1 MTQTFL
7 RILLLNLL
15 SIILLSPDYEAV
27 AQQFKGYGVTGF
39 NLTQVD
45 GDECFGYKKI
55 GLNLGVGVV
64 MPFKKKWSV
73 SLENAYTQKGAY
85 QSPQYSD
92 SASGEYRLLLN
103 YVEVP
108 LMLHF
113 EDKETMT
120 FGAGFSWARL
130 VDVKEY
136 EHGNRV
142 AETTLKGPYDRSDWN
157 FIGDIRF
164 RIYKQLKFN
173 FRYSYSLNKIRTR
186 TFTTSQETWT
196 RKQFNNVLTF
206 RLIYMF
212 NEKQPVKKKKSE

>member
-1 MTQTFL
+1 MSMKLLWFL
-7 RILLLNLL
+7 PLIFLVLLLSTGMNLH
-15 SIILLSPDYEAV
+15 
-27 AQQFKGYGVTGF
+27 AQAFKGYGVGGF

-55 GLNLGVGVV
+55 GLNLGVGVLI
-64 MPFKKKWSV
+64 PYKKKWAI
-73 SLENAYTQKGAY
+73 SLENTFNQKGAW
-85 QSPQYSD
+85 QPALYSD

-108 LMLHF
+108 LMIHF

-120 FGAGFSWARL
+120 FGAGFSWSRL
-130 VDVKEY
+130 VEVKEY

-142 AETTLKGPYDRSDWN
+142 ETTTLKGPYDRSDWT

-164 RIYKQLKFN
+164 RIYKKLKFN
-173 FRYSYSLNKIRTR
+173 FRYNYSINKIRTR
-186 TFTTSQETWT
+186 TFVTSQQTWT
-196 RKQFNNVLTF
+196 RKQYNNVLSF

-212 NEKQPVKKKKSE
+212 NERQPVSKKKSE